1 MDRVID
7 FKRIIKVEA
16 QLAAQRSETPEVIA
30 KAYQTAK
37 ENQDIEDAARF
48 ARKLRDYAL
57 SICDWT
63 AVVDSPLTEGQ
74 KIQWA
79 AYRQELRDIPEQPGF
94 PLVIEWPESPV

>member
-7 FKRIIKVEA
+7 FKRIMKIEA
-16 QLAAQRSETPEVIA
+16 MAAAQRAELPEVIE

-37 ENQDIEDAARF
+37 ENHDIEDAARF
-48 ARKLRDYAL
+48 ARKIRDRL
-57 SICDWT
+57 LQECDWT
-63 AVVDSPLTEGQ
+63 AVSDSPLNELQ
-74 KIQWA
+74 KIHWA